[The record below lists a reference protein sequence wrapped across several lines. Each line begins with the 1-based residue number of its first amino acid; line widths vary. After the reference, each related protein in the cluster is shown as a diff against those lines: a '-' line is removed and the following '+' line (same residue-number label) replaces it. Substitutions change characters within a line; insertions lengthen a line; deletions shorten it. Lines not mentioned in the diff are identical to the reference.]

1 MNTSRR
7 DCVMEFS
14 KTKMRQIALLMI
26 FATVL
31 IMMVIYC
38 KDIFKAVDLT
48 IKIIMPFLVGAAIA
62 FVLNIPMK
70 FIENKLLKNW
80 KGKSADKFKR
90 VASILLTVLFV
101 VLLLTLLVVIVVPQI
116 STAISDVA
124 KQLPAFLDELL
135 EIVTVLSEKYP
146 ALKDSTKI
154 LTELENNWDSIIENA
169 VGFMQSGLGSVVNTT
184 IGVAGGIINTV
195 TTIVIAFVFSIYI
208 LAQKEK
214 LADQVQRILM
224 AYIPKK
230 PRERFLRICVIMN
243 KNFNSFITGQ
253 CLEAIILGSMFVVSM
268 LIFRMPYALMI
279 GVLIAFTALI
289 PIVGAF
295 IGCVVGAF
303 LILIE
308 SPMLAIGFIV
318 LFLVLQQIEGNLI
331 YPKVVGS
338 SVGLP
343 AIWVLFAVSVGG
355 SLFGIVGMLVFIP
368 LMSTVYT
375 LIRED
380 VNRRNSKKSSKENTK
395 EQAN

>member
-1 MNTSRR
+1 MEGNGQ
-7 DCVMEFS
+7 MEFS
-14 KTKMRQIALLMI
+14 KLKMRQIALLMV
-26 FATVL
+26 FATCLV
-31 IMMVIYC
+31 MMVIYF
-38 KDIFKAVDLT
+38 KDIYKAIDLT
-48 IKIIMPFLVGAAIA
+48 VKIIMPFLVGAAIA

-70 FIENKLLKNW
+70 FIEDRLLKNW
-80 KGKSADKFKR
+80 KGKTANKLKR
-90 VASILLTVLFV
+90 TTSILLTVLFV
-101 VLLLTLLVVIVVPQI
+101 ILLLTLLVVIVAPQI
-116 STAISDVA
+116 SSAITDVA
-124 KQLPAFLDELL
+124 KQLPAFYETLIAKL
-135 EIVTVLSEKYP
+135 TVLSEKYP
-146 ALKDSTKI
+146 ALQDSTKM
-154 LTELENNWDSIIENA
+154 LTEIENNWDTIIENVA
-169 VGFMQSGLGSVVNTT
+169 GFMQSGISSVLNTT

-195 TTIVIAFVFSIYI
+195 TTAVIAFVFSIYV

-214 LADQVQRILM
+214 LGDQVQRILK
-224 AYIPKK
+224 AYVKKK
-230 PRERFLRICVIMN
+230 PRETFLRVCAIMN
-243 KNFNSFITGQ
+243 KNFTSFITGQ
-253 CLEAIILGSMFVVSM
+253 CLEAIILGCMFVVSM

-303 LILIE
+303 LILLE
-308 SPMLAIGFIV
+308 NPMLAIGFII

-331 YPKVVGS
+331 YPRVVGS

-380 VNRRNSKKSSKENTK
+380 VNRRNSKNSNKENTK